1 MALFKFRIIDKHENQ
16 EFDDYG
22 GIIGKPFGDWAV
34 FNFALE
40 TAEVVIVA
48 FRGYVLFDSEGNP
61 KECTKVYLSDG
72 SVLFAVN
79 KFDTF
84 EKNYTENYTPL
95 FADELI

>member
-1 MALFKFRIIDKHENQ
+1 MYLCLVSAHSFLCSCAINKGRSAF
-16 EFDDYG
+16 
-22 GIIGKPFGDWAV
+22 

-48 FRGYVLFDSEGNP
+48 FRSYVLFDAEGNP

-72 SVLFAVN
+72 SILFAVN

-84 EKNYTENYTPL
+84 EKNYLENYIPL
-95 FADELI
+95 FAE